1 MTHSK
6 DPCKDTCSPMAWAL
20 NFTIKYHDIMN
31 IISMHDF
38 ILQL

>member
-31 IISMHDF
+31 II
-38 ILQL
+38 